1 MEGLQKILNGIVQF
15 KREDFEQHKELF
27 QNLGAAQKPHTLF
40 IGNGVKSPKRT
51 VPFEL
56 FLCTFF

>member
-27 QNLGAAQKPHTLF
+27 QNLHRKKNLKK
-40 IGNGVKSPKRT
+40 IK
-51 VPFEL
+51 
-56 FLCTFF
+56 

>member
-15 KREDFEQHKELF
+15 KREDFEQHNELF

-40 IGNGVKSPKRT
+40 IA
-51 VPFEL
+51 
-56 FLCTFF
+56 